1 MKTDM
6 LKHIASFIAVAE
18 NKSLT
23 MAAEQ
28 LGCSKAHLS
37 QQIKKLEQYY
47 QIQLFLRTT
56 RQLTLSAVGEGFL
69 KECQLAIKII
79 NNAELN
85 LLETK
90 NLLRGEINL
99 TSVGGVIGEQYIAP
113 AVIQFMKM
121 HPNIK
126 VNLDFS
132 SDHRDLIASRYD
144 LAIRMGELDDSSLIA
159 RHLCWYTP
167 TLVASPEYLKKY
179 GCPSHPNQLVNHQ
192 TISGSISKWQ
202 FVKADPNSPK
212 MREEY
217 ELKVD
222 SCLTSANGHVMM
234 AACKAG
240 LGFSRLPSIYVKD
253 SLESG
258 ELVAVLKPW
267 NQSKSPCHLVYPPS
281 KFRLQRVKA
290 LAEWIVDAMQ

>member
-79 NNAELN
+79 NDAELN

-144 LAIRMGELDDSSLIA
+144 LAIRMGEL
-159 RHLCWYTP
+159 
-167 TLVASPEYLKKY
+167 
-179 GCPSHPNQLVNHQ
+179 
-192 TISGSISKWQ
+192 
-202 FVKADPNSPK
+202 
-212 MREEY
+212 
-217 ELKVD
+217 
-222 SCLTSANGHVMM
+222 
-234 AACKAG
+234 
-240 LGFSRLPSIYVKD
+240 
-253 SLESG
+253 
-258 ELVAVLKPW
+258 VAVLKPW

-290 LAEWIVDAMQ
+290 LAEWIVDVMQ